1 MIQMKCIANH
11 LLNYNLTERI
21 KDINFLLD
29 LTPLTR
35 VDERGI
41 RGAVRTSPSYIH
53 HTTGCHND
61 SSIVSQSW
69 LRFQCSTSNICNTTR
84 ETWGSRWARK
94 STGTSISFLTFQT
107 YFTEKIENSRG
118 KVPWS
123 FRNINN

>member
-41 RGAVRTSPSYIH
+41 RGGSAYVPILHTPH
-53 HTTGCHND
+53 HWM
-61 SSIVSQSW
+61 SQRVQHC
-69 LRFQCSTSNICNTTR
+69 LPKLAPLPMF
-84 ETWGSRWARK
+84 
-94 STGTSISFLTFQT
+94 
-107 YFTEKIENSRG
+107 Y
-118 KVPWS
+118 
-123 FRNINN
+123 